1 MVTAVSVSSSV
12 VGEEVEGEYES
23 IPTLRP
29 LGRLF
34 MNRLKNLLLALVVP
48 LAAVLLLLGMVV
60 VVRSFGVV
68 MVVFV
73 GVGSDGDGGR
83 RCLVSMLVFLPVLSV
98 FVWNLKLQSCLF

>member
-1 MVTAVSVSSSV
+1 M
-12 VGEEVEGEYES
+12 EGEYES

-48 LAAVLLLLGMVV
+48 LAAVVLLGMVV
-60 VVRSFGVV
+60 VVRSFRVV